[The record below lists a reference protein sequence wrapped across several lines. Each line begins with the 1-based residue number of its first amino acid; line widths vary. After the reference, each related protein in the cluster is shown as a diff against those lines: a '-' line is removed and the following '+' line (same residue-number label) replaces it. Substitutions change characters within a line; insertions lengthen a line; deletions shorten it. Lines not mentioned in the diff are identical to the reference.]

1 MIAITHTPTDG
12 TSVGVV
18 PPSWTV
24 ADVGLEGLWQRV
36 LSRRPCDQGPNSDR
50 SSATSRKTAAG
61 N

>member
-36 LSRRPCDQGPNSDR
+36 LFRRPCD
-50 SSATSRKTAAG
+50 
-61 N
+61 